1 MKADRIRFL
10 CQEIACQADT
20 ADQVALGR
28 AILTMAHREKL
39 SPAMLMSLYV
49 RFGKGETSESKLPGK
64 SEQPG
69 RGKSEQ
75 SFSGKSEQPGESMP
89 TGTIG
94 RPSKQ
99 RPIKIEICMGKACRA
114 KGASAILEHFQQMM
128 VDHGSAKDGQKEYK
142 IRTCSCLGRCGKAP
156 VVIFDKNIHEKFKPD
171 E

>member
-64 SEQPG
+64 SEG
-69 RGKSEQ
+69 NNHSAANQ
-75 SFSGKSEQPGESMP
+75 SS
-89 TGTIG
+89 
-94 RPSKQ
+94 
-99 RPIKIEICMGKACRA
+99 RA
-114 KGASAILEHFQQMM
+114 NQCQLA
-128 VDHGSAKDGQKEYK
+128 
-142 IRTCSCLGRCGKAP
+142 R
-156 VVIFDKNIHEKFKPD
+156 
-171 E
+171 